1 MLTTHYP
8 AHFSRDIEVTVTFFC
23 TYCLFAQVTP
33 TFNLILVQHLSL
45 SRKNL
50 LFWNLTQRTAIVLL
64 SMASPNSSSPTTT
77 EIYIL
82 SNPVLDLSELWARL
96 PILHPFTGS
105 PLEPSATF
113 FGPILPRNKFPE
125 GMDKL
130 YPNIGG
136 EEILIS
142 RESVPIHYF
151 AKAEQ
156 LFRVPDSS
164 VDGYTFWLDHFQ
176 ESKAQH
182 WMDLDIFKVIQL
194 SCLPFLLEQNDQQLP
209 PLLWNDGSNTLWGGS
224 HYWSLSWRWGIL
236 SLLSASK
243 DLWCFERCP

>member
-1 MLTTHYP
+1 
-8 AHFSRDIEVTVTFFC
+8 
-23 TYCLFAQVTP
+23 
-33 TFNLILVQHLSL
+33 
-45 SRKNL
+45 
-50 LFWNLTQRTAIVLL
+50 
-64 SMASPNSSSPTTT
+64 MASPNSSSPTTT

-82 SNPVLDLSELWARL
+82 SDPVLDLSKLWARL
-96 PILHPFTGS
+96 PILHPITGS
-105 PLEPSATF
+105 LLEPSVAF
-113 FGPILPRNKFPE
+113 LGPILPRNKFPE

-151 AKAEQ
+151 VKVEQ

-164 VDGYTFWLDHFQ
+164 VDGYTSWLDHFQ

-182 WMDLDIFKVIQL
+182 WMDSDIFKVIQL

-209 PLLWNDGSNTLWGGS
+209 PLLWNDGSNTL
-224 HYWSLSWRWGIL
+224 
-236 SLLSASK
+236 
-243 DLWCFERCP
+243 